1 MLRGQPGGSEWLATL
16 VKSLSSTQY
25 SPLHDVLPGFPPEAL
40 QLATTGLSDE
50 DALNQAFEFYA
61 DVSRVLDLSGSP
73 LTPESIVLDFGFGWG
88 RISRVFMHD
97 VPLGNIHG
105 IDVDPDLVEITRSL
119 FGSDQFAL
127 CDPMPPTGFAAGTF
141 DLVYAY
147 SVFSHLSEAACRG
160 WMAEFSRMLKP
171 GGMVVFTTRHESFF
185 DFCGLPSTRQS
196 SDPYLRA
203 LGHAI
208 PDVEEAKSR
217 YRRGEIVHFATDG
230 VDGGGS
236 RDSSFYGETWIPEA
250 YSRAGMGADLDFVT
264 ANLDNTLY
272 DQVSFA
278 LRRPHSPR
286 SEAFA

>member
-1 MLRGQPGGSEWLATL
+1 MHNGRPGGSEWLDTL

-25 SPLHDVLPGFPPEAL
+25 SPLREVLPGFPPEAL
-40 QLATTGLSDE
+40 QLATTGLSAE
-50 DALNQAFEFYA
+50 GALRQAFEFYA
-61 DVSRVLDLSGSP
+61 DVSRVLDRSGSP
-73 LTPESIVLDFGFGWG
+73 LTPESTVLDFGFGWG

-97 VPLGNIHG
+97 VPLANIHG
-105 IDVDPDLVEITRSL
+105 MDVDPELVEITRGL
-119 FGSDQFAL
+119 FASDQFAL
-127 CDPMPPTGFAAGTF
+127 CDPMPPTGFGAGTF

-147 SVFSHLSEAACRG
+147 SVFSHLSEAACRA
-160 WMAEFSRMLKP
+160 WMGEFSRILRP

-208 PDVEEAKSR
+208 QDIDEAKSR
-217 YRRGEIVHFATDG
+217 YRRGEIVHVATDG

-236 RDSSFYGETWIPEA
+236 RNSSFYGETWIPEA
-250 YSRAGMGADLDFVT
+250 YARSGMGADLDFVT

-278 LRRPHSPR
+278 LRRPLPTR
-286 SEAFA
+286 SEASA